1 MLQFHLPEDAESPM
15 ERSDFRAAAK
25 ALKGSR
31 DLGAQLYCALL
42 RSAGVETRLVCSLQP
57 LSFTAGGP
65 SMPRSLA
72 PALKPIS
79 LENSGE
85 GEPVNLQGAES
96 PLGSANRASAPGL
109 HLTPRRRLGH
119 PNAAAYLMPEMPPP
133 ARVPPKPK
141 RKVIQE
147 SSYPVFWVEV
157 FNEAHQKWLPVDPL
171 VTESIAKPEAFEPP
185 SNDRGNS
192 MSYVVAFEEEG
203 CARDV
208 TKRYTKAYNAK
219 TRKNRVESTEGGE
232 KWWRRTMRTYSRGWI
247 SDADQIEDTELAKA
261 VASEPMP
268 KNIADFKDHPTY
280 ALERHLRR
288 NEVLVSLHGIGR
300 VAAGRD
306 PTSPGGKKMENVYRR
321 RDVKIARSANAWYRL
336 GRDIKAHEQPV
347 KTVAPKAGP
356 GDEDVGDEEDDRA
369 GTNLYTEEQTK
380 LYVPPQ
386 IINGLVPKND
396 FGNLDIFVPSMVPQG
411 GVHVPCKSSDLMLG
425 HALTL
430 KR

>member
-1 MLQFHLPEDAESPM
+1 MLQFHLPEDSESPM

-72 PALKPIS
+72 PAVKPVS
-79 LENSGE
+79 LENSDE
-85 GEPVNLQGAES
+85 GEPGKLQGADS
-96 PLGSANRASAPGL
+96 PLGNPNRTSVPGL
-109 HLTPRRRLGH
+109 HLNPRRRLGH
-119 PNAAAYLMPEMPPP
+119 PNAASYLLPEMLPP

-171 VTESIAKPEAFEPP
+171 VTESIAKPQAFEPP
-185 SNDRGNS
+185 SNDRENS
-192 MSYVVAFEEEG
+192 MSHVIAFEEDG

-219 TRKNRVESTEGGE
+219 TRKNRVESTPEGE
-232 KWWRRTMRTYSRGWI
+232 KWWRRIMRAYYRHWI
-247 SDADQIEDTELAKA
+247 SDADQIEDTELAQA
-261 VASEPMP
+261 EAREPMP
-268 KNIADFKDHPTY
+268 KSIADFKDHPTY

-288 NEVLVSLHGIGR
+288 NELLVRMEAIGR

-321 RDVKIARSANAWYRL
+321 RDVKIARSSDAWYRL
-336 GRDIKAHEQPV
+336 GRDIKENEQPV
-347 KTVAPKAGP
+347 KTVAPKAKP
-356 GDEDVGDEEDDRA
+356 GDEDIGDEEDQRA

-380 LYVPPQ
+380 LYVPPP
-386 IINGLVPKND
+386 IVNGLVPKNQ
-396 FGNLDIFVPSMVPQG
+396 FGNLDIFVPSMIPKG
-411 GVHVPCKSSDLMLG
+411 GVHLPCKSFD
-425 HALTL
+425 AN
-430 KR
+430 